1 MTTKGSEI
9 MRTSGGMSGT
19 WLRALVATVLVGSVL
34 VLNPGGAASE
44 TGTADDVATELDVE
58 LAFAEQ
64 ILKVAQNPDVEPS
77 LRAIDTARMALD
89 HRRGQVDAE
98 LLPLL
103 DQQAR
108 NLDTAERLLALG
120 EPDEENALE
129 YGIASAK
136 VATGHQAATLGLDL
150 ESVEIEAPESDSP
163 SEAALALVEHAGGE
177 VTGSQLAELQT
188 LDALPEPAQVALTD
202 FIDAFI
208 GFSIATD
215 LAYADADMARIEALL
230 DVMDDPEAVLDLV
243 DSVQPRELLAD
254 LGVDFTPV
262 FAARNALLDAV
273 EPLRDALLDPEVQ
286 QQQSAAAPIQLAPY
300 LSIELGLSTANT
312 YTQDFLLLIDVGGD
326 DTYLNNAGGASSLGL
341 RPASALADFLGADQY
356 KSGRGGGI
364 NGGGFLGSGVLVD
377 GLGADAYV
385 AANGGTNGGGTIGT
399 GLLLDTLGH
408 NSFSAGSAGANGGAV
423 LGGVGML
430 IDPISATSASASDS
444 GTNGGGAIGGLGFL
458 LGGWQ
463 ASNYSAGGSGT
474 NGGGFWGG
482 VGFLFDPLGGDGYS
496 AGSQGTN
503 GGAGALDIVGTFPV
517 FIVET
522 GGVGFLF
529 DVSGTDTY
537 SGGSQGVNGGGHAGA
552 GMLTDAGGAD
562 SYVAGSHGVNGGGN
576 GGVGF
581 LADVGGS
588 DTYSGAGPG
597 ANGAGGFGSGM
608 LIDATGS
615 DIISGSGTGAS
626 NGEGA
631 FGTGALIDGGGN
643 DRYTGGNGDAIA
655 GTGLLFDASGTDR
668 YRPNTSSSFVFDQT
682 VVPKGL
688 VGAQIDAPTAPVPP
702 TTLPTLPPTT
712 LPVPT
717 TLPTV
722 PPTTLP
728 VPTTLPT
735 VTTSTLP
742 PPPTLPT
749 TTTSSSTTTTSTTT
763 SSTTT
768 SSTTTSSTTTTTTPP
783 SGGGSNVGAGGFTGS
798 VAFEPPGLP
807 PILAPCASTT
817 FSFDGEAEAFVLN
830 TTIVGYAGPVTFT
843 GGGSSDCE
851 NATGGSGS
859 LTLSAE
865 GEGPTGSTI
874 DCDSLTGDFSRFLA
888 RAQINLTGDC
898 TINGINTTG
907 ILFSA
912 DVLVGA
918 DGATGITDPVMLAR
932 FAGDFAVSPG

>member
-9 MRTSGGMSGT
+9 MRTSGGVSWT
-19 WLRALVATVLVGSVL
+19 WLRAVVATVLVGSAL

-44 TGTADDVATELDVE
+44 TGTADDAATELDAELDAE

-64 ILKVAQNPDVEPS
+64 ILDMAQNPDVEPS
-77 LRAIDTARMALD
+77 RRGIDTARMALD

-108 NLDTAERLLALG
+108 NLDTAEKLLALG

-129 YGIASAK
+129 YGIAAAK
-136 VATGHQAATLGLDL
+136 VATGHQAGTLGLDL

-163 SEAALALVEHAGGE
+163 SEAALALVEHAEGD

-188 LDALPEPAQVALTD
+188 LDALPEAAQVALTD

-230 DVMDDPEAVLDLV
+230 DVMDDPEAALDLV

-262 FAARNALLDAV
+262 FAARNALLDTV
-273 EPLRDALLDPEVQ
+273 EQLRDALLDPEV

-300 LSIELGLSTANT
+300 VSIELGTATNNT
-312 YTQDFLLLIDVGGD
+312 YSQDFMLLIDVGGD

-341 RPASALADFLGADQY
+341 RPASALVDFLGADQY
-356 KSGRGGGI
+356 KSGRGGGV
-364 NGGGFLGSGVLVD
+364 NGGGFLGSGLLID
-377 GLGADAYV
+377 GIGADTYV
-385 AANGGTNGGGTIGT
+385 AGQGGTNGGGTIGT

-482 VGFLFDPLGGDGYS
+482 VGFLLDPLGGDGYS

-503 GGAGALDIVGTFPV
+503 GGAGRLDTIGTFPILIPV
-517 FIVET
+517 T
-522 GGVGFLF
+522 GGAGFLF
-529 DVSGTDTY
+529 DAAGSDTY
-537 SGGSQGVNGGGHAGA
+537 GAGSDGVNGGGEAGV
-552 GMLTDAGGAD
+552 GMLLDAGGND
-562 SYVAGSHGVNGGGN
+562 SYSGGSNGVNGGGN
-576 GGVGF
+576 FGAGF
-581 LADVGGS
+581 LVDINGN
-588 DTYSGAGPG
+588 DTYSGGNPG
-597 ANGAGGFGSGM
+597 VNGGGSFGTGTLIDGLGSDIYSSSGASSNGAGGFGS
-608 LIDATGS
+608 
-615 DIISGSGTGAS
+615 
-626 NGEGA
+626 
-631 FGTGALIDGGGN
+631 GALIDGGGN
-643 DRYTGGNGDAIA
+643 DRYTGGNGEGFL
-655 GTGLLFDASGTDR
+655 GTGLLFDAAGTDR
-668 YRPNTSSSFVFDQT
+668 YRPNSSSTFVFDQT
-682 VVPKGL
+682 VVPKGDL
-688 VGAQIDAPTAPVPP
+688 GVGAQVDSDSVSPVP
-702 TTLPTLPPTT
+702 TTVPTLPPTT

-728 VPTTLPT
+728 VPTTTTSVPLPT
-735 VTTSTLP
+735 TTSIP
-742 PPPTLPT
+742 LPT
-749 TTTSSSTTTTSTTT
+749 TTTSSSTTTT
-763 SSTTT
+763 STTT

-798 VAFEPPGLP
+798 VAFEPPGVP
-807 PILAPCASTT
+807 PILAPCAPTT

-830 TTIVGYAGPVTFT
+830 TTIVGYAGPVTFE
-843 GGGSSDCE
+843 GGGSSECE

-874 DCDSLTGDFSRFLA
+874 VCDSLTGDFSRFLV

-898 TINGINTTG
+898 TINGISTTG
-907 ILFSA
+907 ILFTA
-912 DVLVGA
+912 DVLVAA
-918 DGATGITDPVMLAR
+918 DGATGITDPVLLAH